1 MERLGMNVQAT
12 IRDIWMLK
20 SIVATLL
27 ALAALAERA
36 GARSYPVRVLA
47 LCFLRPAEAIAC
59 EFVAEVAPAQR
70 LAGNALLSNGSDDP
84 VHLAA
89 RFRTLAAAL
98 VVFLRILCRFDCWNA
113 RPDGLVHRIAPCP
126 GRHPVTLGVPAP
138 EPHDTS

>member
-1 MERLGMNVQAT
+1 MNVQAT
-12 IRDIWMLK
+12 IRDIWTLR

-47 LCFLRPAEAIAC
+47 LCFLRPAEAVAC

-84 VHLAA
+84 VGLAA
-89 RFRTLAAAL
+89 RFRALAAAL
-98 VVFLRILCRFDCWNA
+98 VALLRIACRFGYWNA
-113 RPDGLVHRIAPCP
+113 RPDDLVHQITPCP
-126 GRHPVTLGVPAP
+126 GTRPVTLGVPVP
-138 EPHDTS
+138 KPHDTS

>member
-1 MERLGMNVQAT
+1 MNVHAT
-12 IRDIWMLK
+12 TRDIWTLK
-20 SIVATLL
+20 SILATLL

-84 VHLAA
+84 VGLAA
-89 RFRTLAAAL
+89 RFRALAAAL
-98 VVFLRILCRFDCWNA
+98 VALLRIACRFDRWNA
-113 RPDGLVHRIAPCP
+113 RPDGLVHQAAPCP
-126 GRHPVTLGVPAP
+126 GRHPVTSGVCAP
-138 EPHDTS
+138 ELHDTS

>member
-1 MERLGMNVQAT
+1 M
-12 IRDIWMLK
+12 
-20 SIVATLL
+20 ATLL

-84 VHLAA
+84 VGLAA
-89 RFRTLAAAL
+89 RFRALPGPTAWSTKLRPALAGIRSHPAFVRRNLTTRHEMRSPTEFATTSYAL
-98 VVFLRILCRFDCWNA
+98 SRNR
-113 RPDGLVHRIAPCP
+113 LVI
-126 GRHPVTLGVPAP
+126 G
-138 EPHDTS
+138 

>member
-1 MERLGMNVQAT
+1 MNVQAT
-12 IRDIWMLK
+12 IRDIWTLR

-36 GARSYPVRVLA
+36 GARSHPVRVLA

-84 VHLAA
+84 VGLAA
-89 RFRTLAAAL
+89 RFRALAAAL
-98 VVFLRILCRFDCWNA
+98 VASRHVMKCTIAGRAMTDYDRSRN
-113 RPDGLVHRIAPCP
+113 RLVI
-126 GRHPVTLGVPAP
+126 G
-138 EPHDTS
+138 